1 VDGSMIDMPAMGAT
15 NWPPPSYDPQTE
27 LFYLNGTEGYGM
39 AYLYDTSDNPEGY
52 GGGGGGGFDT
62 RSALFALDVRTGN
75 VKWKHE
81 HTQGGLSGGMSGGVL
96 TTAGH
101 LLFTGDSGNLV
112 AFDPASGKILWHQQ
126 LLQGVSNGPSTYM
139 LDGRQYLLVGAG
151 DSLYALVLAGKR

>member
-1 VDGSMIDMPAMGAT
+1 MIDMPAMGAT

-52 GGGGGGGFDT
+52 GGGGGGGFDG
-62 RSALFALDVRTGN
+62 RSALFALDIHTGN
-75 VKWKHE
+75 IKWKHE
-81 HTQGGLSGGMSGGVL
+81 HAQQGFGGGGISGGIL

-101 LLFTGDSGNLV
+101 LLFTGDSGSLV

-126 LLQGVSNGPSTYM
+126 TIQPVSNGASTYM
-139 LDGRQYLLVGAG
+139 FEGKQYLLVGAG
-151 DSLYALVLAGKR
+151 DSLYALRLAGK